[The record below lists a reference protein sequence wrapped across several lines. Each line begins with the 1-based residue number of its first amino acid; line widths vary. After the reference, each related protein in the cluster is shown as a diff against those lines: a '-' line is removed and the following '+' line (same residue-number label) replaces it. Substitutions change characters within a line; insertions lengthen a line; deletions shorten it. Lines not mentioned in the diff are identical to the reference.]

1 VRIIVMKKKQDKQQK
16 KTKRGRRD
24 PKRHT
29 LFYGRR
35 TVVCSACGAYRAVG
49 EECPVCGG
57 A

>member
-1 VRIIVMKKKQDKQQK
+1 MKKKQDKQEK
-16 KTKRGRRD
+16 KTKRVGVTRRRQ
-24 PKRHT
+24 PKKES